1 MRVGCRALLLACA
14 VAPCALG
21 LNPLPTRAFVR
32 RLPTPLKAGRASP
45 AHLGSTPTDRPTSSM
60 STSVFNVVKGALGAG
75 ALSLPYGCAVIG
87 DTTKVLAPASAIVVG
102 LGVVSAYT
110 FSLTAR

>member
-1 MRVGCRALLLACA
+1 MRVGSRALLLACA
-14 VAPCALG
+14 AAPCAG
-21 LNPLPTRAFVR
+21 LNPLPARAFVR
-32 RLPTPLKAGRASP
+32 RLPTPLKARRASP
-45 AHLGSTPTDRPTSSM
+45 AHLASAPTDRPTSTM